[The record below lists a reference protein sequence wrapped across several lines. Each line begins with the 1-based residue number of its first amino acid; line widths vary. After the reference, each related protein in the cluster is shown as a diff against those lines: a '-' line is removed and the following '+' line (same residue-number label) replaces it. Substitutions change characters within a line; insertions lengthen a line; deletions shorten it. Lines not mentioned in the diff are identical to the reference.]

1 VQRPVSVAITGGIGA
16 GKSSALRAFE
26 RRGAAVASSDEI
38 VHRLYRDDPGVA
50 DALRE
55 RYGERVF
62 APDGSVDRRAVG
74 EVVFADRAELEWLE
88 ALLHPRVVAEYV
100 RWRDELAG
108 SDDPPALVVIE
119 IPLLYETGGERR
131 FDRVVVI
138 TAPPEVRATR
148 ARVRDDGRSRRLMS
162 DDEKVQRADFVYVN
176 DGSLA
181 GLDAFVGEVVEQLS
195 GR

>member
-1 VQRPVSVAITGGIGA
+1 VA
-16 GKSSALRAFE
+16 
-26 RRGAAVASSDEI
+26 
-38 VHRLYRDDPGVA
+38 H
-50 DALRE
+50 ALRE

-62 APDGSVDRRAVG
+62 AADGSVDRKAVG
-74 EVVFADRAELEWLE
+74 EVVFADPDELAWLE

-108 SDDPPALVVIE
+108 SPDPPALVVIE

-138 TAPPEVRATR
+138 TAPPDVRAAR

-176 DGSLA
+176 DGSLE
-181 GLDAFVGEVVEQLS
+181 GLDAFVGEVVERLS
-195 GR
+195 ER